1 MIRIC
6 LYLGLTLLILV
17 AGHFVLIPRSLRY
30 YCREYFAYSPLP
42 HYLRSRSVRY
52 FVLSLIGLSLGAWQ
66 FPLFCIPIMGL
77 FATLFSATIIFDL
90 ELQIIPDWIHWF
102 GVPAALGLAFAN
114 GTFLAMA
121 IAIGLPLGLLIINF
135 IFSKLTSG
143 EGLGLGDIKLL
154 FWLSILAGPSIYSV
168 FALAIVIG
176 LLQNIFRLLRMQRE
190 TFPFGP
196 SIIYAFCL
204 FFLGIHFGSI
214 PVNFLSNF

>member
-1 MIRIC
+1 
-6 LYLGLTLLILV
+6 
-17 AGHFVLIPRSLRY
+17 
-30 YCREYFAYSPLP
+30 
-42 HYLRSRSVRY
+42 
-52 FVLSLIGLSLGAWQ
+52 
-66 FPLFCIPIMGL
+66 
-77 FATLFSATIIFDL
+77 
-90 ELQIIPDWIHWF
+90 
-102 GVPAALGLAFAN
+102 
-114 GTFLAMA
+114 
-121 IAIGLPLGLLIINF
+121 
-135 IFSKLTSG
+135 TSG